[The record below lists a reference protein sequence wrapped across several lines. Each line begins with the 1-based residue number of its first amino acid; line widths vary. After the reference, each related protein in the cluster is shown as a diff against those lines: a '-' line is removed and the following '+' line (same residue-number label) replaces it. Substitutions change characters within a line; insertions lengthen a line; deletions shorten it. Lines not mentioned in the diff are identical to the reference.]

1 MKNLLNMSDSEDE
14 DKPKKSKRPKK
25 GDAPAIAEESGEE
38 EGTDAELEKKTKKN
52 TDQFGNKRG

>member
-25 GDAPAIAEESGEE
+25 GDAPAIAAGFVAVSVF
-38 EGTDAELEKKTKKN
+38 TPLAI
-52 TDQFGNKRG
+52 